1 MVNLEILEGLKTAM
15 LRGDTLK
22 EAMISFYN
30 SGYKKEEIEEAAK
43 NLNLEEIKKEFQ
55 LIEQEKKGEQLIL
68 EKNSEKGKKKE
79 ISKKPTNVPTSHPR
93 VISELSKEPSKNINS
108 TSQINSNSEIKSGK
122 TKQIVSSYGKKSNL
136 AVILLVV
143 ILFILIGAL
152 VLLFLFKDR
161 IIELF

>member
-30 SGYKKEEIEEAAK
+30 SGYKKEEIEEAAR

-68 EKNSEKGKKKE
+68 EKTSEKKKE
-79 ISKKPTNVPTSHPR
+79 ISNKSTNTPIAQSK
-93 VISELSKEPSKNINS
+93 VISELPKKYPKNITS
-108 TSQINSNSEIKSGK
+108 TSQINLPQEIKDGK
-122 TKQIVSSYGKKSNL
+122 TKQVVSSYGKKSNL